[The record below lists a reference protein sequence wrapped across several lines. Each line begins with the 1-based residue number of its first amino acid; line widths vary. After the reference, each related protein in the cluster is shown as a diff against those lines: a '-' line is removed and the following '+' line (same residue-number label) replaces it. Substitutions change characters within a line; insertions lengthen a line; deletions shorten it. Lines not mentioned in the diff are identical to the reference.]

1 MIDDYNSIKI
11 LNQISKIEYK
21 NKLFYQKIISTFG
34 ERIIDILLIFPNGY
48 TFRHLINHKM
58 TENEIDKLCALDLE
72 IISYE
77 PNFNKKTPFI
87 VNCKNSFNQYVK
99 IILFNYPQKL
109 IEKKY
114 IIGRKYRITGNVKY
128 YNNFFQI
135 FHPEST
141 FTLDNLD
148 KYESI
153 EPIYNLSRLKLNRDK
168 FRDLIKKNLKEM
180 KNFNFPEEWIFNEKI
195 KKESWK
201 SFKEAII
208 EIHCPDKKLTN
219 IELEKIRK
227 RLAYDEILSNFI
239 TLSKIKLNQK
249 NHFSKYRSNK
259 TNLSKTIINNLEFK
273 LTNDQ
278 VFVFDEIKN
287 DLASN
292 NKMYRLLQGD
302 VGSGKT
308 IIALLSMVTVVKSGF
323 QTTLMVPTEVLA
335 NQHYQYFTKLL
346 KSHKIKI
353 ALLTG
358 KTNKKDK
365 KIIYD
370 QLINKEIDILIGTQ
384 SLFNKNLV
392 FADLGLIVID
402 EQHKFG
408 VNQRLDLQNKS
419 HDSNILIMSATPI
432 PRSLTFAIYGEIN
445 ISIIKDK
452 PKNRKKITTNV
463 INYNK
468 IDNLILGIKRKIENN
483 EKIFWILPEIGKQND
498 NENDSI
504 FSRFEYLNRIFPKI
518 VAFVHGKMDKK
529 VINETI
535 HNFKNDNIMILVST
549 TVIEV
554 GIDIPCASLIVIEN
568 ANKFGLAQLHQLRG
582 RVGRGSV
589 KSNCVLIYKDN
600 LTSNGRERLLI
611 MKNSSDGFFI
621 AEQDLK
627 LRGGGE
633 IFGIKQAG
641 LPHWRFFNP
650 YNDLDLIEDVK
661 KNCKLIML
669 SKQKYRNQIS
679 LLTKMFFK
687 ESNIQNYLTG

>member
-1 MIDDYNSIKI
+1 MNNDYSSIKI
-11 LNQISKIEYK
+11 LNQISKIDYN
-21 NKLFYQKIISTFG
+21 NKLFYQKIINTFG
-34 ERIIDILLIFPNGY
+34 ERIIDLLLIFPNGY
-48 TFRHLINHKM
+48 TFRHLINERI
-58 TENEIDKLCALDLE
+58 TENEIDKLCTIDLV

-77 PNFNKKTPFI
+77 PNFNKKSPFI
-87 VNCKNSFNQYVK
+87 INCKNLFNQYVK
-99 IILFNYPQKL
+99 IVLFNSPQKF

-114 IIGRKYRITGNVKY
+114 IIGKKYRITGNIKY
-128 YNNFFQI
+128 HNNFFQI

-141 FTLDNLD
+141 HTSDNLD
-148 KYESI
+148 NYESI
-153 EPIYNLSRLKLNRDK
+153 EPIYNLSRLKLNKNK
-168 FRDLIKKNLKEM
+168 FRDLVKKNIDEI

-208 EIHCPDKKLTN
+208 EIHSPQKKLTD
-219 IELEKIRK
+219 IGLEKIRK

-239 TLSKIKLNQK
+239 TLSKIKLNYK
-249 NHFSKYRSNK
+249 NHLSKYKSDK
-259 TNLSKTIINNLEFK
+259 ISLSKKIIKNLEFK
-273 LTNDQ
+273 LTDDQ
-278 VFVFDEIKN
+278 VCVFNEIKK
-287 DLASN
+287 DLAGR

-308 IIALLSMVTVVKSGF
+308 IIALLAMTVVVESGF

-335 NQHYQYFTKLL
+335 NQHYRYFKMLL
-346 KSHKIKI
+346 EPFGIKV

-370 QLINKEIDILIGTQ
+370 QLRNKEIDILVGTQ

-392 FADLGLIVID
+392 FSDLGLIVID

-419 HDSNILIMSATPI
+419 YSSNLLIMSATPI

-445 ISIIKDK
+445 ISIIKKK
-452 PKNRKKITTNV
+452 PKTRKKITTNV
-463 INYNK
+463 INYSK
-468 IDNLILGIKRKIENN
+468 INNLILGIKRKIEKN

-498 NENDSI
+498 TENNSI
-504 FSRFEYLNRIFPKI
+504 FSRFEYLNKIFPKL

-529 VINETI
+529 IINETI
-535 HNFKNDNIMILVST
+535 HNFKNNNVMILVST

-589 KSNCVLIYKDN
+589 SSNCILIYSDN
-600 LTSNGRERLLI
+600 LTSNGKERLLI

-633 IFGIKQAG
+633 IFGIKQSG

-650 YNDLDLIEDVK
+650 YDDLDLIEDAK
-661 KNCKLIML
+661 RNCKLLML
-669 SKQKYRNQIS
+669 SQEKYINQIN
-679 LLTKMFFK
+679 LLTKMFFQ

>member
-1 MIDDYNSIKI
+1 
-11 LNQISKIEYK
+11 
-21 NKLFYQKIISTFG
+21 
-34 ERIIDILLIFPNGY
+34 
-48 TFRHLINHKM
+48 
-58 TENEIDKLCALDLE
+58 
-72 IISYE
+72 
-77 PNFNKKTPFI
+77 
-87 VNCKNSFNQYVK
+87 
-99 IILFNYPQKL
+99 
-109 IEKKY
+109 
-114 IIGRKYRITGNVKY
+114 
-128 YNNFFQI
+128 
-135 FHPEST
+135 
-141 FTLDNLD
+141 
-148 KYESI
+148 
-153 EPIYNLSRLKLNRDK
+153 
-168 FRDLIKKNLKEM
+168 
-180 KNFNFPEEWIFNEKI
+180 
-195 KKESWK
+195 
-201 SFKEAII
+201 
-208 EIHCPDKKLTN
+208 
-219 IELEKIRK
+219 
-227 RLAYDEILSNFI
+227 
-239 TLSKIKLNQK
+239 
-249 NHFSKYRSNK
+249 
-259 TNLSKTIINNLEFK
+259 
-273 LTNDQ
+273 
-278 VFVFDEIKN
+278 
-287 DLASN
+287 
-292 NKMYRLLQGD
+292 
-302 VGSGKT
+302 
-308 IIALLSMVTVVKSGF
+308 
-323 QTTLMVPTEVLA
+323 
-335 NQHYQYFTKLL
+335 
-346 KSHKIKI
+346 
-353 ALLTG
+353 
-358 KTNKKDK
+358 
-365 KIIYD
+365 
-370 QLINKEIDILIGTQ
+370 
-384 SLFNKNLV
+384 
-392 FADLGLIVID
+392 
-402 EQHKFG
+402 
-408 VNQRLDLQNKS
+408 
-419 HDSNILIMSATPI
+419 MSATPI

-452 PKNRKKITTNV
+452 PKNRKQITTNV

-504 FSRFEYLNRIFPKI
+504 FSRFEYLNKIFPKI

-535 HNFKNDNIMILVST
+535 HNFKNDKIMILIST
-549 TVIEV
+549 TVVEV

>member
-1 MIDDYNSIKI
+1 MNNNYNSINI
-11 LNQISKIEYK
+11 LNQISKIEYN
-21 NKLFYQKIISTFG
+21 NKLFYQKIINTFG

-48 TFRHLINHKM
+48 TIRHTINRKI
-58 TENEIDKLCALDLE
+58 TEKEINKLCALDVE

-77 PNFNKKTPFI
+77 PNFNKKSPFI
-87 VNCKNSFNQYVK
+87 INCKNSFNQYLK
-99 IILFNYPQKL
+99 IILFNSRQKF
-109 IEKKY
+109 IEQKY
-114 IIGRKYRITGNVKY
+114 IIGKKYRITGNIKY
-128 YNNFFQI
+128 HNNFFQI

-141 FTLDNLD
+141 YTQDNLE
-148 KYESI
+148 KYEQI
-153 EPIYNLSRLKLNRDK
+153 EPIYNLSRLKLNKDK
-168 FRDLIKKNLKEM
+168 FRDLIKKNLNEIK
-180 KNFNFPEEWIFNEKI
+180 KFNFPDEWIFNEKI
-195 KKESWK
+195 KKESWR
-201 SFKEAII
+201 SFKEAIM
-208 EIHCPDKKLTN
+208 EIHCPHMKLTGT
-219 IELEKIRK
+219 ELEKIRK
-227 RLAYDEILSNFI
+227 RLAFDEILSNFI

-249 NHFSKYRSNK
+249 NYFSKYKSNK
-259 TNLSKTIINNLEFK
+259 TSLSEMIIHNLEFK

-278 VFVFDEIKN
+278 VCVFEEIKN
-287 DLASN
+287 DLASK

-308 IIALLSMVTVVKSGF
+308 IIALLSMVIVVESGF

-335 NQHYQYFTKLL
+335 NQHYRYFTKLL
-346 KSHKIKI
+346 KPFKIKI

-358 KTNKKDK
+358 KTNKKEK
-365 KIIYD
+365 KVIYD
-370 QLINKEIDILIGTQ
+370 QLMNKEIDILIGTQ
-384 SLFNKNLV
+384 SLFNKNLI

-419 HDSNILIMSATPI
+419 YDSNILIMSATPI

-452 PKNRKKITTNV
+452 PKHRKQITTNV

-468 IDNLILGIKRKIENN
+468 INNLISGIKRKIENN

-498 NENDSI
+498 TENNSI
-504 FSRFEYLNRIFPKI
+504 FSRFEYLNKIFPKL

-529 VINETI
+529 IINETI
-535 HNFKNDNIMILVST
+535 HNFKNNNIMILVST

-582 RVGRGSV
+582 RVGRGPI

-600 LTSNGRERLLI
+600 LTSNGKERLLI

-633 IFGIKQAG
+633 IFGIKQSG

-650 YNDLDLIEDVK
+650 YNDLDLIEDAK
-661 KNCKLIML
+661 KNCKLIMS
-669 SKQKYRNQIS
+669 SKQKYKNQIK